1 MTATASGTTRAQ
13 QSGRLSAEARREAIL
28 EAAKGVFGSAGYHAA
43 TTREIAA
50 AAGVSEALLYQH
62 FPGKRQLF
70 EAVINGAAADLEA
83 RLVRATQAPEPQLA
97 AAAAYFDFVED
108 EAPLYRVFFRQA
120 LQADPAFQEL
130 YRELVVRYLTL
141 CEASLPSA
149 VPESRREVVAH
160 GIAGM
165 ITELGL
171 WWVEDRRI
179 SKPEVVN
186 HAARMG
192 RAIYMSE
199 VADGDSSQDP

>member
-1 MTATASGTTRAQ
+1 MTTAAAGT
-13 QSGRLSAEARREAIL
+13 GRLSAEARRRVIL

-43 TTREIAA
+43 TTREIAG

-70 EAVINGAAADLEA
+70 EAVITGAAADLEA
-83 RLVRATQAPEPQLA
+83 RLVRATQAQEPQVA
-97 AAAAYFDFVED
+97 AAEAYFDFVED

-120 LQADPAFQEL
+120 LQADPAFQQL
-130 YRELVVRYLTL
+130 YRDLVVRYLTL
-141 CEASLPSA
+141 CEASLPAA
-149 VPESRREVVAH
+149 VPEARREVVAH
-160 GIAGM
+160 ALAGM

-171 WWVEDRRI
+171 WWVEDRRL
-179 SKPEVVN
+179 SKSEVVN

-199 VADGDSSQDP
+199 VANGD